1 MIHRGRLGT
10 VLVAAVGLGAVAA
23 LFAAGAGDDRTA
35 SQDVSIE
42 SIRGIEGIDTIP
54 LQNLEAVLRMQSRP
68 EEQNSQ
74 GGARTAAGLMTMEA
88 TDKDDTKQPDT
99 RQEMATQLEGS

>member
-1 MIHRGRLGT
+1 MTDRGRTATALMG
-10 VLVAAVGLGAVAA
+10 AIGLGAVAG
-23 LFAAGAGDDRTA
+23 LLGAGGGADHAT

-74 GGARTAAGLMTMEA
+74 GGAGTAASLMRME
-88 TDKDDTKQPDT
+88 TTEKDDAKQPDT
-99 RQEMATQLEGS
+99 RQDMTDLEGS

>member
-1 MIHRGRLGT
+1 MIDRGRAGIAL
-10 VLVAAVGLGAVAA
+10 LAVIGLGA
-23 LFAAGAGDDRTA
+23 AAGLWATGADPPT

-42 SIRGIEGIDTIP
+42 SIRGIEGIDTVP

-68 EEQNSQ
+68 EEQRSQ
-74 GGARTAAGLMTMEA
+74 GGAGAAAALRMMEA
-88 TDKDDTKQPDT
+88 TEKNDAQQPDT